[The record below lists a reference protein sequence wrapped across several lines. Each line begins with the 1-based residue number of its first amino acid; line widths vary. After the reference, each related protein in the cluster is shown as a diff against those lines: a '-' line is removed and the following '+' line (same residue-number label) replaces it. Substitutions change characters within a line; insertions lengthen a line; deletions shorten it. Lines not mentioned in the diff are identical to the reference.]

1 MKKLKGYI
9 FSRNFLDERI
19 PQHIQNTILRDYCRN
34 NNYEFFL
41 SFVEYAMQNSFLM
54 LESLV
59 HQLNNYDG
67 ILAYSLFQL
76 PEKESERKKIIKKI
90 VNNKKEIHFALENK
104 ILKNINDYEDINN
117 IWLIKKTLIKNKE
130 FYEDE
135 KTKKFFK
142 ITA

>member
-9 FSRNFLDERI
+9 FSRNFIDERI

-41 SFVEYAMQNSFLM
+41 SVVEYSMQNSFLM

-90 VNNKKEIHFALENK
+90 VN
-104 ILKNINDYEDINN
+104 
-117 IWLIKKTLIKNKE
+117 IKKKFTLL
-130 FYEDE
+130 
-135 KTKKFFK
+135 
-142 ITA
+142 